1 MNAPSKLKYQAEYH
15 ARINRVIDAIH
26 SNIAE
31 PLRLEALATCAGFS
45 PYHFH
50 RIFHAITGQTV
61 QAFTLRLRLDLAL
74 RCMLHQTSSGL
85 TEIALACGF
94 GSSSNFSRVFKQQ
107 FGCAPSRFNLAALQ
121 AEHRQALQAHV
132 AHAPHI
138 CKLPELSDAHAFTVR
153 IKRLPKRTVAYIR
166 VVKPFL
172 GSAVIDAS
180 QRLIAWA
187 KAQGV
192 AQNQWLGYMWEDPKV
207 VSMDKCRY
215 DVAVEISNFTAR
227 GEVGRYE
234 FPPMQ
239 VAEIEIKGDIHL
251 ELRALTWLYTH
262 WLPRSGFVPA
272 HLPCFEAWNGLP
284 FAHGEAHFELRLQ
297 LPIVRM

>member
-1 MNAPSKLKYQAEYH
+1 MNAPSKLKYRSEYH

-26 SNIAE
+26 SKIAE

-50 RIFHAITGQTV
+50 RIFHAITGATV
-61 QAFTLRLRLDLAL
+61 QTFSTRLRLDLAL
-74 RCMLHQTSSGL
+74 RCMLHQPSGGL
-85 TEIALACGF
+85 TNIALACGF

-107 FGCAPSRFNLAALQ
+107 YGCAPSQFDLGALQ
-121 AEHRQALQAHV
+121 AEHRAALLAQV
-132 AHAPHI
+132 AQMPHAST
-138 CKLPELSDAHAFTVR
+138 LPELSDAQAFPVR
-153 IKRLPKRTVAYIR
+153 LKRLPKRTVAYIR
-166 VVKPFL
+166 VAQPFL
-172 GSAVIDAS
+172 KNRVVSAS

-207 VSMDKCRY
+207 VPMELCRY
-215 DVAVEISNFTAR
+215 NVAVEISNLAAS

-239 VAEIEIKGDIHL
+239 VAEIEINGDIHL
-251 ELRALTWLYTH
+251 ELRALTWLYAN
-262 WLPRSGFVPA
+262 WLPHSGFVPA
-272 HLPCFEAWNGLP
+272 HLPCFEAWNGMP
-284 FAHGEAHFELRLQ
+284 FVHGEEHFELRLQ